1 MKARVRQLQVEMK
14 SIKKGNNSITKY
26 VFRVKAIAN
35 SLLVVG
41 DSVSEQSKIDSILYG
56 LPKEYN
62 PFVMKIYGIMKCI
75 SLYCVEELLYVKE
88 AQMDKFWKELVVAN
102 VAHANYQTSG
112 IHDQNTNYH
121 ERCHMFRGRGVVKD
135 APCMILN
142 LIVNYV
148 ENIGMM

>member
-1 MKARVRQLQVEMK
+1 MK
-14 SIKKGNNSITKY
+14 SIQKGNNSITEY

-41 DSVSEQSKIDSILYG
+41 DFVLEQSKIDFILYG
-56 LPKEYN
+56 LPEEYN

-88 AQMDKFWKELVVAN
+88 AQMDKFWKELVVAIVSAN

-121 ERCHMFRGRGVVKD
+121 ERCHMFRGRGVVKN
-135 APCMILN
+135 APCMLLN
-142 LIVNYV
+142 LLINYV